1 MADTLTL
8 VEKTVQ
14 KFGRLEQSVAAALDP
29 LEGQAGRAGI
39 LQHLR
44 NPGTG
49 QAHRGGEILT
59 RMELPI
65 GKLAQQRES
74 KRSEHL

>member
-1 MADTLTL
+1 MLAHLL
-8 VEKTVQ
+8 RVQ
-14 KFGRLEQSVAAALDP
+14 EIRRLEQPVAAALDP
-29 LEGQAGRAGI
+29 LEREAGRPGI

-44 NPGTG
+44 NARARQPDL
-49 QAHRGGEILT
+49 GGKVLAG
-59 RMELPI
+59 MELSI